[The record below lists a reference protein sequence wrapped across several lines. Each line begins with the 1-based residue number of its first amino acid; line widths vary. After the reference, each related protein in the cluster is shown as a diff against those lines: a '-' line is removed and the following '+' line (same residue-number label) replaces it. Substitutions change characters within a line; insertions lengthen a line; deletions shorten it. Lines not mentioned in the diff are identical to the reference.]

1 MGSILLVTKVD
12 VCLSVFG
19 AVDTAYR
26 TYGSSVST
34 AFIRLVA
41 EVTPEAL
48 YLTAFGPL
56 CKIDLSQVMPEAL
69 YLTAVGPLL
78 KSYPKQ

>member
-1 MGSILLVTKVD
+1 MTKVY

-19 AVDTAYR
+19 AVDTAHR
-26 TYGSSVST
+26 TYGSSVSM
-34 AFIRLVA
+34 AFIGWVA
-41 EVTPEAL
+41 EVMPEAL

-56 CKIDLSQVMPEAL
+56 CKIDLSQVTSEAL

-78 KSYPKQ
+78 KLYPKQ